1 MPWNTGLFVERKKKG
16 LQEIWPWPSNPQN
29 GELQKGF
36 VQMTIWPLPM
46 PQAPSLARAARR
58 CCFCSVLF
66 CHFKRLF
73 ELWLNTDWKIR
84 ASKMYPGI
92 RLFFACNV
100 HSCITILSASGAN
113 MEGSKASILAEDSST
128 PRLSLAFDQIL
139 FVRYPESITEKI
151 TFMSIT
157 RVPRPDLLLHDVLLK
172 RIVPPPKTPSVNSR
186 SVASDVHSLIE
197 HSCC

>member
-1 MPWNTGLFVERKKKG
+1 
-16 LQEIWPWPSNPQN
+16 
-29 GELQKGF
+29 
-36 VQMTIWPLPM
+36 M

-139 FVRYPESITEKI
+139 FVRYPESITEK
-151 TFMSIT
+151 
-157 RVPRPDLLLHDVLLK
+157 L
-172 RIVPPPKTPSVNSR
+172 
-186 SVASDVHSLIE
+186 
-197 HSCC
+197 HSCQSQECRGLISSCMTFFLNVLYLRRKHQVSTVEVLRVMCTL